1 MTSAPLTARLDHA
14 LRGGRIDPDDLA
26 MLLASPDWTTIVAAG
41 HKRRLALHDP
51 ETVSYTA
58 FRVINYTNYCDI
70 DCTFCSFKDDVG
82 SGKGYVLDLDT
93 IAQKTQEA
101 IDQGA
106 DQIFFQGGV
115 HPDLPLAYYLET
127 LSMLKSRY
135 GVHIRGFSP
144 VELHRLAEKEGLS
157 LPDLLA
163 RLKAAGLDSVPG
175 AGAEILGERMRQILA
190 PKKLPAARFCEVMGE
205 CHKAGLPGSCNIVIG
220 SEETQADIAE
230 HLGFLRDQQD
240 RTGGFLSFV
249 AWTFQ
254 PQTKR
259 FKVRHVPAWE
269 YLKLVAI
276 ARLWFDNIPHIEVSI
291 LGLGK
296 EVGELALQ
304 AGADDINSIVIEENV
319 LRSSG
324 LKTLR
329 AAERFIR
336 EAGFKPKRRSLNYD
350 FDAYTDNWPKGW
362 PARVEAT
369 ASPR

>member
-1 MTSAPLTARLDHA
+1 MNLPAILNHA
-14 LRGGRIDPDDLA
+14 ETGGRLSPEDLRV
-26 MLLASPDWTTIVAAG
+26 LLASEDWTRIIASG
-41 HKRRLALHDP
+41 HKRRNALHDP
-51 ETVSYTA
+51 KSVSYTA
-58 FRVINYTNYCDI
+58 FRVVNYTNYCDI

-82 SGKGYVLDLDT
+82 SGRGYVLDLDT
-93 IAQKTQEA
+93 IAAKTQEA

-115 HPDLPLAYYLET
+115 HPELPLAYYLDAMR
-127 LSMLKSRY
+127 MLKQRF
-135 GVHIRGFSP
+135 GVHVRGFSP
-144 VELHRLAEKEGLS
+144 VELYRLAEKEHIPLAV
-157 LPDLLA
+157 LLA
-163 RLKAAGLDSVPG
+163 QLKDAGLDSVPG
-175 AGAEILGERMRQILA
+175 AGAEILSERMRMILA
-190 PKKLPAARFCEVMGE
+190 PKKLPGPLFCEVMGE

-220 SEETQADIAE
+220 SEENLEDMAE
-230 HLGFLRDQQD
+230 HLQLLRDQQD

-259 FKVRHVPAWE
+259 FKVRHVPGWE

-296 EVGELALQ
+296 DIGELALQ
-304 AGADDINSIVIEENV
+304 SGADDINSIVIEENV

-329 AAERFIR
+329 AAEKFIR
-336 EAGFKPKRRSLNYD
+336 EAGFTPKRRSLNYE
-350 FDAYTDNWPKGW
+350 FDRYLDKTFI
-362 PARVEAT
+362 
-369 ASPR
+369 